1 MKNLLKKIFK
11 KRHPY
16 APVAFLG
23 KKAVEGSMG
32 CKVVKTKKLYKM
44 IQAERADGKVMPKA
58 VQKT

>member
-1 MKNLLKKIFK
+1 MRATKYLELKMKNLLKKIFK

-44 IQAERADGKVMPKA
+44 IQAERADG
-58 VQKT
+58 

>member
-1 MKNLLKKIFK
+1 MKKLLKKIFK

-23 KKAVEGSMG
+23 RKAVEGSMG

-44 IQAERADGKVMPKA
+44 IQAERADG
-58 VQKT
+58 